1 MKNID
6 EMLKQWIHS
15 SLIRNKLRDYIM
27 SAIQEAYDRGHRDGG
42 KRENC

>member
-15 SLIRNKLRDYIM
+15 SLIRNKLRDYITR
-27 SAIQEAYDRGHRDGG
+27 AIQEAYDKGYRD
-42 KRENC
+42 RANRQNC

>member
-15 SLIRNKLRDYIM
+15 SLIRNKLRDYITR
-27 SAIQEAYDRGHRDGG
+27 AIQEAYLKGYRDGG
-42 KRENC
+42 SVGR